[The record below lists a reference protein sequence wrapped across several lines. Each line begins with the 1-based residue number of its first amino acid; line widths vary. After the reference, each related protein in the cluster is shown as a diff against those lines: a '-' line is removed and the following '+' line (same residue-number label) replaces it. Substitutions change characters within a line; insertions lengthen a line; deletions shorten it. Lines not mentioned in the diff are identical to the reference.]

1 MKEQNQALTETTT
14 LLDLQHAVLAEY
26 GVMYI
31 HNNHFADDAFVVCTP
46 KGYLVI
52 QQFYVDE
59 EHGGMYE

>member
-1 MKEQNQALTETTT
+1 VEIT

-46 KGYLVI
+46 KGYLVV
-52 QQFYVDE
+52 QQFYADE
-59 EHGGMYE
+59 QHGGMYE